1 MEKNLGF
8 RGWFYFRTGWATYF
22 AFVVSAV
29 NALTVT
35 FFLAIENYPSLSAIF
50 PTFGHYIVIVVGV
63 GVPILVLVGYIHFK
77 RSKSFRAE
85 ADVLIET
92 NPHIRRIL
100 QNTEVLLPSYLKLT
114 ELMIKLMI
122 MAAVYEFMFM
132 HKTPIK
138 VIIGE
143 YLKVSD
149 FFVGESQKS
158 FLNAILDKASKIS
171 RVIDN

>member
-22 AFVVSAV
+22 AFIVAAI

-35 FFLAIENYPSLSAIF
+35 FFLAIESYPSLSMIF
-50 PTFGHYIVIVVGV
+50 PTFFHYIVIVVGI
-63 GVPILVLVGYIHFK
+63 GVPILVLVGYVHFK

-100 QNTEVLLPSYLKLT
+100 QNTEILLPSYLKLT
-114 ELMIKLMI
+114 EIIVELAENKKLTNK
-122 MAAVYEFMFM
+122 EL
-132 HKTPIK
+132 
-138 VIIGE
+138 E
-143 YLKVSD
+143 KVSKL
-149 FFVGESQKS
+149 QKQLS
-158 FLNAILDKASKIS
+158 NHIDK
-171 RVIDN
+171 REVPID

>member
-22 AFVVSAV
+22 AFIVAAI

-35 FFLAIENYPSLSAIF
+35 FFLAIESYPSLSVIF
-50 PTFGHYIVIVVGV
+50 PTFFHYIVIVVGI
-63 GVPILVLVGYIHFK
+63 GVPILVLVGYVHFK

-100 QNTEVLLPSYLKLT
+100 QNTEILLPSYLKLT
-114 ELMIKLMI
+114 EIIVELAENKKLTNK
-122 MAAVYEFMFM
+122 EL
-132 HKTPIK
+132 
-138 VIIGE
+138 E
-143 YLKVSD
+143 KVSKL
-149 FFVGESQKS
+149 QKQLS
-158 FLNAILDKASKIS
+158 NHIDKREVPIY
-171 RVIDN
+171 

>member
-22 AFVVSAV
+22 AFIVAAI

-35 FFLAIENYPSLSAIF
+35 FFLAIESYPSLNVIF
-50 PTFGHYIVIVVGV
+50 PTFFHYIVIVVGI
-63 GVPILVLVGYIHFK
+63 GVPILILVGYVHFK
-77 RSKSFRAE
+77 KSKSFRAE

-114 ELMIKLMI
+114 EIIVKLS
-122 MAAVYEFMFM
+122 EN
-132 HKTPIK
+132 KKLTD
-138 VIIGE
+138 E
-143 YLKVSD
+143 ELKEVSKL
-149 FFVGESQKS
+149 QNQ
-158 FLNAILDKASKIS
+158 LNNHINKREVS
-171 RVIDN
+171 ID

>member
-22 AFVVSAV
+22 AFIVAAI

-35 FFLAIENYPSLSAIF
+35 FFLAIESYPSLSVIF
-50 PTFGHYIVIVVGV
+50 PTFFHYIVIVVGI
-63 GVPILVLVGYIHFK
+63 GVPILVLVGYVHFK
-77 RSKSFRAE
+77 KSKSFRAE

-114 ELMIKLMI
+114 EIIVKLS
-122 MAAVYEFMFM
+122 EN
-132 HKTPIK
+132 KKLTD
-138 VIIGE
+138 E
-143 YLKVSD
+143 ELKEVSIL
-149 FFVGESQKS
+149 QNR
-158 FLNAILDKASKIS
+158 LNNHINKREVS
-171 RVIDN
+171 ID

>member
-22 AFVVSAV
+22 AFIVAAV

-35 FFLAIENYPSLSAIF
+35 FFLAIEKYPSLSVIF
-50 PTFGHYIVIVVGV
+50 PTFFHYVVIVVGI
-63 GVPILVLVGYIHFK
+63 GVPLLIIVGYVHYK

-100 QNTEVLLPSYLKLT
+100 QNTEILLPSYLKLT
-114 ELMIKLMI
+114 EIIVELAENKKLTNK
-122 MAAVYEFMFM
+122 EL
-132 HKTPIK
+132 
-138 VIIGE
+138 E
-143 YLKVSD
+143 KVSKL
-149 FFVGESQKS
+149 QKQLS
-158 FLNAILDKASKIS
+158 NHIDK
-171 RVIDN
+171 REVPID